1 MIKSIFFILMSFLV
15 SNSICYAQTF
25 PSNSPE
31 TAEIPSIEEKERIQ
45 FFESLSEE
53 DALKVDKLLDYIHL
67 SRKTNQM
74 DKERFIFDW
83 KAKIIEKAEEVI
95 EAH

>member
-1 MIKSIFFILMSFLV
+1 M
-15 SNSICYAQTF
+15 
-25 PSNSPE
+25 
-31 TAEIPSIEEKERIQ
+31 
-45 FFESLSEE
+45 
-53 DALKVDKLLDYIHL
+53 LL
-67 SRKTNQM
+67 KTNQM